1 MSEAVQFLHIGD
13 YKTGTTWLQRHVL
26 GADDRIYLV
35 GEGGDEL
42 EAELWAALETLTY
55 ATEFDAEQWAA
66 RFSGLMRERSI
77 QRSVIAGI
85 SRESLICGDPFH
97 FHNWREMAQRLRQ
110 VFGPVKIIITF
121 RNIKTLLPSLY
132 STYIKIGGT
141 KSMKDLFL
149 DPARLQHFHERLN
162 YSEIKTYYINLFGE
176 ENCLFLNYEEL
187 RQSPEKFVGGF
198 YEFIGLQPP
207 SIESTVQER
216 PNPSLTVTG
225 ATFQRYM
232 NHGVRSMFNRR
243 SVSPILESLIAKGIR
258 LVKQTD
264 TALQKRR
271 LSHLDAQTLSE
282 MGGEFPIEN
291 THYLAGIRAIAER
304 ISWGRPLMLDPQVA
318 AEVDSAKITFGK
330 NGND

>member
-97 FHNWREMAQRLRQ
+97 FHNWRQMAQRLRQ

-121 RNIKTLLPSLY
+121 RNIKALLPSLY

-141 KSMKDLFL
+141 RSMKDLFL
-149 DPARLQHFHERLN
+149 DPARLQYFHERLN
-162 YSEIKTYYINLFGE
+162 YGEIKTYYINLFGE

-187 RQSPEKFVGGF
+187 RQSPKKFVGGF

-216 PNPSLTVTG
+216 PNPSLTVAG
-225 ATFQRYM
+225 ATFQRFM

-243 SVSPILESLIAKGIR
+243 SVSPILESLISKGIR
-258 LVKQTD
+258 LVRKTD
-264 TALQKRR
+264 PALQKRR

-282 MGGEFPIEN
+282 MGGELPIEN
-291 THYLAGIRAIAER
+291 MHYLAGIRAISER

-318 AEVDSAKITFGK
+318 AEVDSAKIIFRE
-330 NGND
+330 N